1 VRGVEPLEGVGDVDV
16 ALLRRELAE
25 AREHARRLR
34 ATMESALDAW
44 LLLTS
49 SRDDAGTLTDLV
61 VQDANH
67 RAGDLFRRPSASLLG
82 ASITTLVPGASR
94 WFPRLERLL
103 ATGEAIEGETEV
115 TITGD
120 QTPRLRYAVVRIDPD
135 DVVVRVR
142 DITEQHRATAA
153 LRASEERFR
162 AAIEGNFDGFAVLEP
177 RRGPDGTIDD
187 FVVTSTT
194 ERLARMV
201 RRPLDALVG
210 HSLREI
216 EPELATRGVIDQ
228 YRRVAASGT
237 PARFELELA
246 ATAVMPTGWYEEHVM
261 PLGDGLAITVRDI
274 SERKAVELALEHHA
288 AEAAATAARLRAL
301 IAAAP
306 LAVVE
311 YAVDGT
317 VLQWN
322 PAADAMFGYLPDD
335 VLGHDFHSLPCGG
348 RVAEVVAELLATD
361 PSASVELEVIHAD
374 GTPLLVS
381 FAAGVVHGEGGE
393 VVSTIVFAADVSDR
407 ERLEERLR
415 HAQKMEAVGRLAGGL
430 AHDFN
435 NLLTTILGNC
445 ELMSEELDHDSPLWT
460 GLDDIL
466 HASQRA
472 ARLADQMLTIGR
484 RQVRAPTA
492 VDLDAVVATMRSM
505 VRRAIPE
512 DIEIEVHPHG
522 ATPAVV
528 ADPAQLEQVLLNLV
542 LNARDAM
549 PMGGRLVIATGVPD
563 AAELQRKGLDA
574 GVGWARLTVSDT
586 GHGMDAATLEQIFE
600 PFFTTKERGKGSG
613 LGLSTV
619 HGIISQSGGHITAS
633 SRPGEGTRFDVYL
646 PATMAAAE
654 AATPSRSTTPM
665 GTTAGTILLVEDDP
679 SVRSLALRSLE
690 RAGHRVLVAE
700 DGTRAMAVAASHAD
714 HIDVLVTDVVM
725 PGIGGPE
732 VARRLVAIRPT
743 LRVLFVSGY
752 AEDVVGPTDL
762 LGYGDILA
770 KPFRPSDLVARVA
783 ALLGTP
789 AP

>member
-1 VRGVEPLEGVGDVDV
+1 VEPVEGVDDRDVV
-16 ALLRRELAE
+16 TLRRELDA
-25 AREHARRLR
+25 ARVHARRLR

-44 LLLTS
+44 LLLTIR
-49 SRDDAGTLTDLV
+49 RDDDGAITDLV
-61 VQDANH
+61 VHDANQ
-67 RAGDLFRRPSASLLG
+67 RAGDLFVR
-82 ASITTLVPGASR
+82 PGASLAGRSLTGLTPDAPR
-94 WFPRLERLL
+94 WFPHLERVM
-103 ATGEAIEGETEV
+103 ANGETIEGETELV
-115 TITGD
+115 LSDARIV
-120 QTPRLRYAVVRIDPD
+120 RLRVSVVRIEGDL
-135 DVVVRVR
+135 VLRAR
-142 DITEQHRATAA
+142 DITEQHQATTA
-153 LRASEERFR
+153 LRQSEERLR

-177 RRGPDGTIDD
+177 RRGPDGVVAD
-187 FVVTSTT
+187 FVVSSAS
-194 ERLARMV
+194 ERMARMV
-201 RRPLDALVG
+201 RRPLETLIG
-210 HSLREI
+210 RSLLEI
-216 EPELATRGVIDQ
+216 APDIAGWGIIDRYRGVI
-228 YRRVAASGT
+228 ASAT
-237 PARFELELA
+237 PGRFEMEIPGSSGLPA
-246 ATAVMPTGWYEEHVM
+246 GWYEEHVT
-261 PLGDGLAITVRDI
+261 PLGDGVAITVRDI
-274 SERKAVELALEHHA
+274 SERKAAERALQRHA
-288 AEAAATAARLRAL
+288 AEANEAAARLGAL

-311 YAVDGT
+311 YAVDGP

-322 PAADAMFGYLPDD
+322 PAADAMFGYFRDD
-335 VLGHDFHSLPCGG
+335 VLGRDFETLPCGA
-348 RVAEVVAELLATD
+348 RVARAIGELLATD
-361 PSASVELEVIHAD
+361 PSASVEMEVERAD
-374 GTPLLVS
+374 GTPLQVS
-381 FAAGVVHGEGGE
+381 FAAGVVRGDDGA
-393 VVSTIVFAADVSDR
+393 VTSTIVFAADVSDR

-445 ELMSEELDHDSPLWT
+445 ELISDDLELDSPLWP

-492 VDLDAVVATMRSM
+492 VDLDTVVSTMRSM

-512 DIEIEVHPHG
+512 DIEIDVHLHG
-522 ATPAVV
+522 DTPAVV

-549 PMGGRLVIATGVPD
+549 PAGGRLTIATGVPD
-563 AAELQRKGLDA
+563 AEDLQRAGLAA
-574 GVGWARLTVSDT
+574 GTGWARLSVSDT

-619 HGIISQSGGHITAS
+619 HGIVSQSHGHITAS
-633 SRPGEGTRFDVYL
+633 SRPGVGTRFDVYL
-646 PATMAAAE
+646 PATDADVTSTAHPGRPIAAHDA
-654 AATPSRSTTPM
+654 RV
-665 GTTAGTILLVEDDP
+665 GTVLLVEDDA

-690 RAGHRVLVAE
+690 RVGHRVLVAE
-700 DGTRAMAVAASHAD
+700 DGTRAMAVAASHPD

-725 PGIGGPE
+725 PGMGGPE
-732 VARRLVAIRPT
+732 VARRLVAARPS
-743 LRVLFVSGY
+743 LRVLFMSGY
-752 AEDVVGPTDL
+752 AEDIVEPADL
-762 LGYGDILA
+762 QGHGDILA